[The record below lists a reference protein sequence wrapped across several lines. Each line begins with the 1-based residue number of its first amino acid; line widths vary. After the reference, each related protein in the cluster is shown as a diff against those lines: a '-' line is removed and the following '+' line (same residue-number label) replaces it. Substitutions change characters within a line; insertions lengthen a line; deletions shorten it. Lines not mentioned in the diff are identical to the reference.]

1 MIAKREERFRK
12 FYTTDRLYLKIL
24 DESDAPAV
32 LAFLNAGAN
41 TFDTYESKK
50 PADFYTT
57 TTQRRLL
64 HAEFHM
70 ASQKS
75 GVRFWICRKDT
86 PKEIIGTISFSF
98 YKTAPFQTIMVGYK
112 LLPDYWHQGYASEAL
127 TAAIH
132 IVPSVMHV
140 ARIEAYVLPENRAS
154 QTLLSRVGFRLE
166 GTAYQ
171 CLEVQGVRR
180 DHLLYS
186 YIVPSI

>member
-24 DESDAPAV
+24 DENSAPEV
-32 LAFLNAGAN
+32 LAFLNKGAS

-50 PADFYTT
+50 PADFYTS
-57 TTQRRLL
+57 TTQRKLL
-64 HAEFHM
+64 HAEYHM

-75 GVRFWICRKDT
+75 GVRFWICRKEVPD
-86 PKEIIGTISFSF
+86 EIIGTISFSF

-112 LLPDYWHQGYASEAL
+112 LLPEYWHKGYAMEAL
-127 TAAIH
+127 RAAIE
-132 IVPSVMHV
+132 IVPSVMRV
-140 ARIEAYVLPENRAS
+140 ARIEAYVLPDNRAS

-171 CLEVQGVRR
+171 CLEVQGIRR

-186 YIVPSI
+186 YIVS